1 MAASFAHTVDGRDPL
16 QTVVRKKTKIS
27 LFSVEII
34 VNVLVYTETVDECVA
49 RNTGKWN

>member
-16 QTVVRKKTKIS
+16 QTVVRIS

-49 RNTGKWN
+49 RNTGK